1 MTTLVRD
8 LTPIFAEAD
17 GTLRHRAVLEIL
29 MDVWNIANDRWKL
42 AKEAED
48 YVVETCAENMSDE
61 YVSAQAKAVVESKDN
76 DGGVA
81 GMDKIFPIKE

>member
-8 LTPIFAEAD
+8 LTPIFAQAN

-48 YVVETCAENMSDE
+48 YVVETCSESTSDE
-61 YVSAQAKAVVESKDN
+61 CVSAQAR
-76 DGGVA
+76 
-81 GMDKIFPIKE
+81 P